1 LAELHTNPIHLIRN
15 FAIAFLELIFGV
27 TLVIVV
33 LFDVFET
40 IVVPRRTD
48 HPLRLAPYILIFLW
62 PVWRRIGLR
71 IQPAWRRENFLAT
84 FAPFIL
90 VTLLVAWVLA
100 LVLGYGLILHT
111 MADQLRPPINGLFTA
126 LYSAGTS
133 FFTIG
138 FGDYVPLSAPA
149 RMVMLLAGASG
160 MALMALVI
168 SLVFNLYSS
177 FARREVLV
185 LMLNSRAGAPPS
197 GVMLLE
203 TFGRNRCI
211 DELAITFA
219 QFEKWTAEVL
229 DSHLAYPI
237 LPFFRSSHDS
247 QSWVSALGAV
257 IDAATLLM
265 TVVDEDFVDAPKG
278 LRKCRSAAEFMHS
291 LGCHALEDLTQNR
304 LMRRHIKRFG
314 QHPGIERAEFETACQ
329 RLREVGY
336 RAVATDESWA
346 EFSQLRSVYAE
357 RLNLLAGYFS
367 SPPTQWIGDRTFISH
382 HYESQ
387 HRV

>member
-1 LAELHTNPIHLIRN
+1 MQARKNQAGSLTINYI
-15 FAIAFLELIFGV
+15 ELIVGI
-27 TLVIVV
+27 TLVALV

-62 PVWRRIGLR
+62 PVWRRIGFR
-71 IQPAWRRENFLAT
+71 IHPTWRREDFLGT
-84 FAPFIL
+84 FGPFIL

-100 LVLGYGLILHT
+100 LILGFGLILHT
-111 MADQLRPPINGLFTA
+111 MADEIRPPISGFFTA
-126 LYSAGTS
+126 LYVAGTA

-160 MALMALVI
+160 MAIVALVI
-168 SLVFNLYSS
+168 SLAFNLYTS

-203 TFGRNRCI
+203 TFGRNRCV
-211 DELAITFA
+211 DELATTFA
-219 QFEKWTAEVL
+219 QFEMWTAEVL

-237 LPFFRSSHDS
+237 LPYFRSSHDTL
-247 QSWVSALGAV
+247 SWVSALGAV

-278 LRKCRSAAEFMHS
+278 LRKCRAAAEFIHS
-291 LGCHALEDLTQNR
+291 LGCHALEDLTQSR
-304 LMRRHIKRFG
+304 LVRRHIK
-314 QHPGIERAEFETACQ
+314 QLVQQPGIERAEFETACH
-329 RLREVGY
+329 RLREAGY
-336 RAVATDESWA
+336 RAVATDQSWA
-346 EFSQLRSVYAE
+346 EFSQLRSIYAE
-357 RLNLLAGYFS
+357 RLNLLARYFS

-382 HYESQ
+382 HYE
-387 HRV
+387 